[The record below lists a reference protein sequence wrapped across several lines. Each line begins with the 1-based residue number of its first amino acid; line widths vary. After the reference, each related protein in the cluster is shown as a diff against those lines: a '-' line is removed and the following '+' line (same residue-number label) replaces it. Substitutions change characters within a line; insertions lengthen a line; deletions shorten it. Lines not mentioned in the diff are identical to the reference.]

1 MQSSTIDLDA
11 IAPIKV
17 TNSSRTVLTKNS
29 IQRADAPEQ
38 KSLFCF
44 MRIAV
49 TAYSLFFSLPLVFSS
64 HVYSQQALTGR
75 VRKKAS
81 TEVLMSVSVHNL
93 NQKKY
98 NQSDMGGN
106 FRIPATKGDTILFTS
121 AGYLPDTTIVNDWMF
136 AEADG
141 YSVYLTPN
149 MVELP
154 SVRVGDQS
162 NYQLDSIKRKEDY
175 AWLDKVHRVK
185 LAGGKRWSDG
195 VGVSFSPISYF
206 YSGEVQRRRLRRRL
220 KEEEIDYYIDSKFPR
235 AYVAR
240 VTGLK
245 GDSLQTFMIR
255 YRPTYKFC
263 RKASNEDMLFYI
275 NDSLKKYHGAG
286 K

>member
-1 MQSSTIDLDA
+1 
-11 IAPIKV
+11 
-17 TNSSRTVLTKNS
+17 
-29 IQRADAPEQ
+29 
-38 KSLFCF
+38 
-44 MRIAV
+44 
-49 TAYSLFFSLPLVFSS
+49 
-64 HVYSQQALTGR
+64 
-75 VRKKAS
+75 
-81 TEVLMSVSVHNL
+81 MSVSVHNL

-154 SVRVGDQS
+154 SVRVGDQT

-195 VGVSFSPISYF
+195 VGVSFSPLSYF
-206 YSGEVQRRRLRRRL
+206 YSGEVQRRKLRRRL
-220 KEEEIDYYIDSKFPR
+220 KQEEIDYYIDSKFPR

-240 VTGLK
+240 ITGLQ

-255 YRPTYKFC
+255 YRPSYKFC

-275 NDSLKKYHGAG
+275 NDSLKKYHGNG
-286 K
+286 KTKISGRQS